1 MPADTSLNQAPSAMH
16 GDASRPYGCHADA
29 RPPGA
34 EFAIDYGYCRH
45 SLDTLVGRDDPRC
58 PADCRHKA
66 PPMVVAQFDKLFA
79 WRGASAA
86 AAWAR
91 AQREALRK

>member
-1 MPADTSLNQAPSAMH
+1 MPADTSLNQAPSAHH
-16 GDASRPYGCHADA
+16 GSAARPYACHTDA

-34 EFAIDYGYCRH
+34 EFAIDYGFCRT
-45 SLDTLVGRDDPRC
+45 SLDTLTGSTDPRC

>member
-1 MPADTSLNQAPSAMH
+1 MPADTSLNQAPSAHH
-16 GDASRPYGCHADA
+16 GSAARPYACHSGD

-66 PPMVVAQFDKLFA
+66 LPAVVTQFDKLFH
-79 WRGASAA
+79 WRGAAA
-86 AAWAR
+86 AAGWSR
-91 AQREALRK
+91 AQREATRK